1 MTLQQTD
8 SSLKASDM
16 FSAQALPVFEL
27 ARTSCIAGFESSVSS
42 AALTPATTT
51 LPGFRKAGAAALP
64 AFTYPTL
71 KLTQPIFVGTGAED
85 KDVAPEDQLSL
96 VKDACEAGTLV
107 EAHLY
112 SGLAHGETV
121 NASLKDSLPFVK
133 KVMAGEAIAPIC
145 EPRPQ

>member
-1 MTLQQTD
+1 MQPTC
-8 SSLKASDM
+8 
-16 FSAQALPVFEL
+16 SAESA
-27 ARTSCIAGFESSVSS
+27 AGFRACPHVMHRGIETSVSS
-42 AALTPATTT
+42 ASLTPATTT

-71 KLTQPIFVGTGAED
+71 KLTQPIFIGTGAED

-96 VKDACEAGTLV
+96 VKDACDAGSPV

-121 NASLKDSLPFVK
+121 NASLKDLLPFVR
-133 KVMAGEAIAPIC
+133 KVMAGERIAPVC
-145 EPRPQ
+145 NPHPQ